1 MDVKLDAHCDHRE
14 PDGKPHH
21 CYSRYE
27 LQDAHCDH
35 HGPGDRSG
43 PKNELQDD
51 HCDHHE
57 LGDHCDPKNVLPDA
71 HRALDDLLHVPDDRC
86 AVGARNHEQDVHCYG
101 IQLPALA
108 YPSSQSH
115 YVHRYR
121 YYHDMARVHALDNLG
136 DLGYELVDR
145 HRGRRGYGFLA
156 YVNSRASL
164 AQHR

>member
-27 LQDAHCDH
+27 LPDALNDH
-35 HGPGDRSG
+35 RV
-43 PKNELQDD
+43 
-51 HCDHHE
+51 
-57 LGDHCDPKNVLPDA
+57 LGDQNDPKNVLQDA

-86 AVGARNHEQDVHCYG
+86 AVGARNHEPDVHCYG

-121 YYHDMARVHALDNLG
+121 YYRDMARVHALDNLG
-136 DLGYELVDR
+136 DLGYELDDR